1 MRNCSAITQVLFLFL
16 LSFTGIPF
24 EVRQGYNG
32 LARPFLTTLRGG
44 IYMAKAKWYQTP
56 VYLLLALALALLA
69 GMPFVPQAAAS
80 PGQETFYSTVDDGFI
95 FAAGN
100 SYSAVHQAPSG
111 TLRCGEPQLCVGQVE
126 QLIIPPSF
134 NILRGALFFDTSSLP
149 DDATIN
155 SAVLSLYGTSDNS
168 SADFD
173 ITMVDGSGLNQ
184 PLQDTD
190 YGYLGS
196 QNVSG
201 GSFNT
206 SGFST
211 LGYNDIPLNETG
223 LGWISKTGITKL
235 GLRSSRDIAAI
246 APSTLEFVTVYPSEE
261 GEGYR
266 PKLVV
271 TYTTPPPPPAVPAI
285 NHWGIIVMV
294 ALFAGFLVWTPRR
307 WRPASYTSS

>member
-100 SYSAVHQAPSG
+100 SYSAVHGALWG
-111 TLRCGEPQLCVGQVE
+111 NVLDLNNYLNVGQALSPHATWFEV
-126 QLIIPPSF
+126 Q
-134 NILRGALFFDTSSLP
+134 RGALFFDTSSLP
-149 DDATIN
+149 DDATIS
-155 SAVLSLYGTSDNS
+155 SAVLSLYGKAKYGTV
-168 SADFD
+168 DFL
-173 ITMVDGSGLNQ
+173 ITVVDGSVLHE
-184 PLQDTD
+184 PLVGAD
-190 YGYLGS
+190 YGALRD
-196 QNVSG
+196 QVVSG
-201 GSFNT
+201 GTFHT
-206 SGFST
+206 SGFNT
-211 LGYNDIPLNETG
+211 GGYNDIPLNETG
-223 LGWISKTGITKL
+223 IGWISKTGITKL

>member
-1 MRNCSAITQVLFLFL
+1 M
-16 LSFTGIPF
+16 G
-24 EVRQGYNG
+24 
-32 LARPFLTTLRGG
+32 
-44 IYMAKAKWYQTP
+44 KAKWYQTP
-56 VYLLLALALALLA
+56 VCLLLALALALALLA
-69 GMPFVPQAAAS
+69 AIPFMPQAAAS
-80 PGQETFYSTVDDGFI
+80 PDEATFYSTVDDGFI

-155 SAVLSLYGTSDNS
+155 SAVLSLDGTSDNR

-246 APSTLEFVTVYPSEE
+246 APTTPKHECVEVWASEE
-261 GEGYR
+261 GEGYQ

-271 TYTTPPPPPAVPAI
+271 TYTPPLAPFPPSVPAI
-285 NHWGIIVMV
+285 NHWGIV
-294 ALFAGFLVWTPRR
+294 AMITLFAGFLVWTVRR
-307 WRPASYTSS
+307 RRPAL